1 MPRISC
7 ATSTRS
13 TPESMASE
21 PLAAEA
27 IRLAAAVAALCAGIS
42 AAEGIRAIIR
52 RGDDGGA
59 GRSIRAMVAA
69 SGAVAAGAWAFVAA
83 VRFGSVP
90 GSLFL
95 YAGIGAAAGLL
106 AGLFPRAAGLP
117 LLATGILASA
127 IATAGLGGW
136 LPWAAGTEAAHLTV
150 WSATGQGSLCS
161 LRTASRGGLSEER
174 NLELGP
180 GSVELEFEQV
190 EIRGPLSVAFG
201 TRRYR
206 TVAVVAEG
214 IRFALPHDRGPL
226 IGAGDGGILARL
238 LGCSIR
244 TLVPP
249 AFEPD
254 MLATG
259 SYVLKTDGSIAL
271 VAQ

>member
-1 MPRISC
+1 MV
-7 ATSTRS
+7 
-13 TPESMASE
+13 SE
-21 PLAAEA
+21 QLAAEA
-27 IRLAAAVAALCAGIS
+27 IRLATAAAALCAGIG
-42 AAEGIRAIIR
+42 AAQGIHAIIR
-52 RGDDGGA
+52 RGDGGGA
-59 GRSIRAMVAA
+59 GRSIRALVAA

-90 GSLFL
+90 GSLLL
-95 YAGIGAAAGLL
+95 YAGLGLAAGLL
-106 AGLFPRAAGLP
+106 AGLFPKAAGLP
-117 LLATGILASA
+117 LLALGILAGA
-127 IATAGLGGW
+127 MATAGLGVW
-136 LPWAAGTEAAHLTV
+136 LPWTAGTEAARLTV

-161 LRTASRGGLSEER
+161 LRNAARGGLSEER

-206 TVAVVAEG
+206 TVAVVAG
-214 IRFALPHDRGPL
+214 GVRFALPQDRGPL
-226 IGAGDGGILARL
+226 IGSGDGGILARM

-244 TLVPP
+244 TLVTP

-259 SYVLKTDGSIAL
+259 SYVMQTDGSIVL
-271 VAQ
+271 VPQ